1 MNQFTF
7 LQDSSRELELFPHI
21 IRFTL
26 TKINAVFLDSFLET
40 PSNHLRIY
48 YVVDGKFQWSIDHK
62 SYVLYPGDCAIILP
76 GQAFGGKEGF
86 LDRGTLFCLFLKTVK
101 RHSIQGLHFG
111 NWSRLSTFD
120 RFPISNL
127 IAHNKLPVMKVNDV
141 PDTLLEIYKEIS
153 NQEVGFQT
161 RVNHFLDSLLINIAR
176 QTNREDEIPNP
187 SLPALMKLEEIL
199 RQNLAH
205 HWTVDEMASRFGL
218 HNTSFTEKVK
228 YHTGFPP
235 LNYLINLRIA
245 EAINL
250 LKQPGLHFTDIALMT
265 GFYSSQHFSTTFKK
279 LTGYS
284 PTQFRKRNLPHAV

>member
-76 GQAFGGKEGF
+76 GQEFGGKEGF
-86 LDRGTLFCLFLKTVK
+86 LDRGTLFCLFLKTLK
-101 RHSIQGLHFG
+101 RNSKKGIHFG
-111 NWSRLSTFD
+111 NWSKLSAFD

-127 IAHNKLPVMKVNDV
+127 IVNNKLPVLRVDNM
-141 PDTLLEIYKEIS
+141 PDTLHEVHKEIL
-153 NQEVGFQT
+153 NHEVGFQT
-161 RVNHFLDSLLINIAR
+161 RVNHLLDTLLINIAR
-176 QTNREDEIPNP
+176 QTNRQNEMQEPT
-187 SLPALMKLEEIL
+187 LPTLMNLEEIL

>member
-1 MNQFTF
+1 M
-7 LQDSSRELELFPHI
+7 
-21 IRFTL
+21 
-26 TKINAVFLDSFLET
+26 
-40 PSNHLRIY
+40 
-48 YVVDGKFQWSIDHK
+48 
-62 SYVLYPGDCAIILP
+62 
-76 GQAFGGKEGF
+76 
-86 LDRGTLFCLFLKTVK
+86 
-101 RHSIQGLHFG
+101 
-111 NWSRLSTFD
+111 
-120 RFPISNL
+120 
-127 IAHNKLPVMKVNDV
+127 
-141 PDTLLEIYKEIS
+141 PDTLHEVHKEIL
-153 NQEVGFQT
+153 NHEVGFQT
-161 RVNHFLDSLLINIAR
+161 RVNHLLDTLLINIAR
-176 QTNREDEIPNP
+176 QTNRQNEMQEPT
-187 SLPALMKLEEIL
+187 LPTLMNLEEIL

-284 PTQFRKRNLPHAV
+284 PTQFRKRNLPDAV